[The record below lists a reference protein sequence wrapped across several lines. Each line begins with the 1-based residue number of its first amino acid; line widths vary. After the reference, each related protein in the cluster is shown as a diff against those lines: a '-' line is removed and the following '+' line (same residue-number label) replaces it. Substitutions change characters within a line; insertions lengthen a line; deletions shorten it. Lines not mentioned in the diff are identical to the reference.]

1 MSSGTSTRYNFL
13 IIFFVA
19 LGSFTYGFN
28 SAISG
33 SVLGLKSFLD
43 YFNLSTSGP
52 DAARSNRII
61 GGMLCSNLFDEDGH
75 TLGYRDVKRN

>member
-1 MSSGTSTRYNFL
+1 MSGTSTKYNFL

-33 SVLGLKSFLD
+33 SVLGLSSFLN
-43 YFNLSTSGP
+43 YFDLVTSGP
-52 DAARSNRII
+52 GASKSNQII
-61 GGMLCSNLFDEDGH
+61 GGESRLLR
-75 TLGYRDVKRN
+75 T